1 MVVINKNNTIR
12 NDSDNNLT
20 VGGYSFLL
28 KEAAQA
34 AKDELN
40 AIKYVSSKTDSKDA
54 KQVYMLYNTIL
65 DKEMFHSPVGLEYL
79 KKLQTFLY
87 NSKEIP
93 NDKIRPIPV
102 DFNTQSTID
111 NRHEIF
117 KSKGEVYSLKKK
129 SKQYKDYVV
138 KLVIANLAL
147 IIIII
152 AMFII
157 LKTNS
162 NPTVLDYENKL
173 QNKYAA
179 WQEQLELQEKSLKAR
194 EEQLNKK

>member
-1 MVVINKNNTIR
+1 MVVISGNHTVH

-20 VGGYSFLL
+20 VAGYSFLS
-28 KEAAQA
+28 KQAAQA

-65 DKEMFHSPVGLEYL
+65 DKEMFHTPVGLEYL
-79 KKLQTFLY
+79 
-87 NSKEIP
+87 IP

-102 DFNTQSTID
+102 DLNTQSTID

-138 KLVIANLAL
+138 KLIIANLAL

-152 AMFII
+152 ALFII

-179 WQEQLELQEKSLKAR
+179 WQEQLEMQEKSLKAR
-194 EEQLNKK
+194 EQQLNKK

>member
-20 VGGYSFLL
+20 VGGYSFLS

-93 NDKIRPIPV
+93 NDKIR
-102 DFNTQSTID
+102 D
-111 NRHEIF
+111 R
-117 KSKGEVYSLKKK
+117 KS
-129 SKQYKDYVV
+129 VV
-138 KLVIANLAL
+138 
-147 IIIII
+147 
-152 AMFII
+152 
-157 LKTNS
+157 
-162 NPTVLDYENKL
+162 
-173 QNKYAA
+173 
-179 WQEQLELQEKSLKAR
+179 
-194 EEQLNKK
+194 

>member
-1 MVVINKNNTIR
+1 MVVISGNNIIH
-12 NDSDNNLT
+12 NDSDSNLT
-20 VGGYSFLL
+20 VGGYLFLS
-28 KEAAQA
+28 KQAAQA

-79 KKLQTFLY
+79 KKLQSFLY
-87 NSKEIP
+87 TSKEIP

-102 DFNTQSTID
+102 DFNVQSTID

-179 WQEQLELQEKSLKAR
+179 WQEQLEMQEKSLKAR
-194 EEQLNKK
+194 EQQLNKK

>member
-1 MVVINKNNTIR
+1 MVVINGNNMIH
-12 NDSDNNLT
+12 NSSDNNLT
-20 VGGYSFLL
+20 VGGYSFLS

-54 KQVYMLYNTIL
+54 KQIYMLYNTIL
-65 DKEMFHSPVGLEYL
+65 DKEMFHSPIGLEYL
-79 KKLQTFLY
+79 KKLQNFLY

-102 DFNTQSTID
+102 DFNTQNSID

-117 KSKGEVYSLKKK
+117 KSKGEVHSLKKK
-129 SKQYKDYVV
+129 RKQYKDYVV

-194 EEQLNKK
+194 EQQLDKK